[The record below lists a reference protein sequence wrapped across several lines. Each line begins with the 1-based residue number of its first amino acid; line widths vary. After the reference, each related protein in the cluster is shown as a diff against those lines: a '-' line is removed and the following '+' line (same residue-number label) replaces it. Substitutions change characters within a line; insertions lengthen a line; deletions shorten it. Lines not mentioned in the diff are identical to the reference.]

1 MAVQYRPGSAD
12 GVATLG
18 ALHRRSRLHLVALAA
33 ALALVLAACGG
44 DSEPGGGGGEASQG
58 ETVYSANCARCHGPD
73 GEGGVGPQLGDGAV
87 EEDLTL
93 EEHTEVVTNRRNGM
107 PAWEGQLT
115 PEEIDAVVL
124 YEREELGR

>member
-1 MAVQYRPGSAD
+1 M
-12 GVATLG
+12 
-18 ALHRRSRLHLVALAA
+18 HRRSRLHLVALAA

-93 EEHTEVVTNRRNGM
+93 EEHTEVVTNGRNGM

>member
-1 MAVQYRPGSAD
+1 M
-12 GVATLG
+12 
-18 ALHRRSRLHLVALAA
+18 HRRFRLVAVALVAV
-33 ALALVLAACGG
+33 LALVLAACGG
-44 DSEPGGGGGEASQG
+44 DSETGGSGGESQG

-87 EEDLTL
+87 EANLTV
-93 EEHTEVVTNRRNGM
+93 EEHTDVVTDGRNGM

>member
-1 MAVQYRPGSAD
+1 M
-12 GVATLG
+12 
-18 ALHRRSRLHLVALAA
+18 HRRSRLHVVALVAAP
-33 ALALVLAACGG
+33 ALVLAACGG
-44 DSEPGGGGGEASQG
+44 DSEPGGGGGESQG

-87 EEDLTL
+87 EENLTL
-93 EEHTEVVTNRRNGM
+93 EEHTEVVTNGRNGM
-107 PAWEGQLT
+107 PAWEGQLS

>member
-1 MAVQYRPGSAD
+1 M
-12 GVATLG
+12 
-18 ALHRRSRLHLVALAA
+18 HRRSRLHLVAPAA

-73 GEGGVGPQLGDGAV
+73 GEGGDGAV
-87 EEDLTL
+87 EANLTI
-93 EEHTEVVTNRRNGM
+93 EEHTEVVTNGRNGM

>member
-1 MAVQYRPGSAD
+1 MQ
-12 GVATLG
+12 
-18 ALHRRSRLHLVALAA
+18 RRSRLPSVALAA

-44 DSEPGGGGGEASQG
+44 DSEPGGGGEEGQG

-87 EEDLTL
+87 EENLTL
-93 EEHTEVVTNRRNGM
+93 EEHTEVVTNGRNGM
-107 PAWEGQLT
+107 PAWEGQLS